1 MWEIIISII
10 WAIFICKITY
20 NYLENK
26 KAEQDEAIKSILQD
40 LIKTNNLQQTFND
53 KIHEHLIMG
62 NKLDSSKLT
71 TIDLDQSELNQNL
84 KGKIAKL

>member
-1 MWEIIISII
+1 MWEIV
-10 WAIFICKITY
+10 ITIVGVVILGKMAY
-20 NYLENK
+20 NYLIEK
-26 KAEQDEAIKSILQD
+26 DKQDKAIKSILQD

-53 KIHEHLIMG
+53 KIHEHLITG

-84 KGKIAKL
+84 KGRIAKL